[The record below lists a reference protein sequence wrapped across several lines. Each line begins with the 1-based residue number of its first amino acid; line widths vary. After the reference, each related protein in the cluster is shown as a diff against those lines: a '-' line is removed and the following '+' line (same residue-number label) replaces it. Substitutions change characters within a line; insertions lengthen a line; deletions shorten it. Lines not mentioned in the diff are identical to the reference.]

1 MKQFLIIGLGTFGAS
16 VARTLVERG
25 HNVLA
30 IDKDMES
37 VQSIAADLTYA
48 VEADATDPE
57 VLRRFGAGNFDVAV
71 VSIGDNSQADVL
83 ITLILKELGVP
94 YVIVKARDDLH
105 GRLLSKVG
113 ADRVV
118 YPERDMG
125 IWVANNLLSSN
136 IIDYLEFSPDY
147 SIIELPVRDSM
158 IGKSL
163 QELKLRNRFNIN
175 VLAVKRG
182 DEIYV
187 SRLADLSFETGDIM
201 IAFGGN
207 DELQKMDK
215 EL

>member
-1 MKQFLIIGLGTFGAS
+1 MKQFLVIGLGTFGAS
-16 VARTLVERG
+16 VARSLAERG

-30 IDKDMES
+30 IDKDMER
-37 VQSIAADLTYA
+37 VQSIAADLTHA

-57 VLRRFGAGNFDVAV
+57 VLRRFGAENFDVAI
-71 VSIGDNSQADVL
+71 VSIGDSSHADVI
-83 ITLILKELGVP
+83 ITMILKELGVP

-105 GRLLSKVG
+105 GRLLKKVG

-125 IWVANNLLSSN
+125 IRVANNLLSSN

-147 SIIELPVRDSM
+147 SIIELPVRDNI
-158 IGKSL
+158 IGKNL
-163 QELKLRNRFNIN
+163 RELKLRNRYN
-175 VLAVKRG
+175 VNVIAVKRG
-182 DEIYV
+182 DEIYI
-187 SRLADLSFETGDIM
+187 SGLADLSFEPGDIM

-207 DELQKMDK
+207 DELQKMEK